1 MPPSIT
7 LPVKCRPHPC
17 LAPQSPA
24 AALELLAARGAPAA
38 AELRA
43 AYSRCRTPMS
53 LSLSLC
59 ADPAEP
65 RGPALPLSRSADSAA
80 PRAPC
85 RGSPSERRAR
95 AAVACR
101 GDEGDDGGPPAL
113 MLAGVLSRYA
123 IFRDDLVRRAFA
135 AAEAAHRG
143 QVLDRVPVAL
153 ARICIHLLW
162 PASC

>member
-7 LPVKCRPHPC
+7 RPVKCRPHPR

-43 AYSRCRTPMS
+43 AYSRCRTPTS

-59 ADPAEP
+59 ADHAEP
-65 RGPALPLSRSADSAA
+65 RGPPALSLSRPADSAA

-85 RGSPSERRAR
+85 RGSPSARLAR
-95 AAVACR
+95 AAVASG
-101 GDEGDDGGPPAL
+101 GDEGDGGPPAL
-113 MLAGVLSRYA
+113 ILAGLLSRYA
-123 IFRDDLVRRAFA
+123 IFREDLVRRAFA
-135 AAEAAHRG
+135 AAEVAHRG

-153 ARICIHLLW
+153 ARIRIHLAW